1 MWPNN
6 DYYYYS
12 LFDDSDDKDMPLSKV
27 ELSLEQKRLV
37 RIKPN
42 AGCWWAS
49 SLIKQPVIH
58 RQ

>member
-12 LFDDSDDKDMPLSKV
+12 LFDDSDDKDMPISKV

-37 RIKPN
+37 RIKSN
-42 AGCWWAS
+42 TGAGGR
-49 SLIKQPVIH
+49 PH
-58 RQ
+58 